1 MNNYVED
8 DKMAKTTKKKAPK
21 CKTIGINVKSE
32 FADEIEKRAS
42 SMFFSTS
49 KYCKVILMNWLDSDE
64 KLMLEE
70 D

>member
-42 SMFFSTS
+42 SMFFFNQQ
-49 KYCKVILMNWLDSDE
+49 IL
-64 KLMLEE
+64 
-70 D
+70 